1 MSERETRLAADR
13 RAAVDRLLGGRAGAA
28 AVDGRD
34 RIGRGRREGELPL
47 SFAQQRLWFL
57 DRLRPEGGEYNTALG
72 LRLRG
77 RLDRGALEWALG
89 EVVGRHE
96 VLRTVFPE
104 REGRPRQEVREAAGD
119 RARGA
124 ERGTSGGLEELELGG
139 ELSAGLRELARESQ
153 SSLYTV
159 LLAGLS
165 VLLWRYTGG
174 EEVRVGTVVAGRP
187 RSELEGLVGFFVNT
201 LVMRVG

>member
-104 REGRPRQEVREAAGD
+104 REGRPRQEVREAYAVRLGEGAGGSL
-119 RARGA
+119 AEAGEWAAEGGGRGVVV
-124 ERGTSGGLEELELGG
+124 ERGVGGGG
-139 ELSAGLRELARESQ
+139 
-153 SSLYTV
+153 V
-159 LLAGLS
+159 LPRG
-165 VLLWRYTGG
+165 VEGG
-174 EEVRVGTVVAGRP
+174 RV
-187 RSELEGLVGFFVNT
+187 
-201 LVMRVG
+201 